1 MYLHMFLL
9 IVIVLMIYFN
19 WFVLKIMPF
28 VLPLFMLDWIGLLP
42 KLTFY
47 GNRLRW
53 EWQNWTEARCARAS
67 GAGRRQ
73 GAQTVLRLT
82 SKSFCLGPVPV

>member
-1 MYLHMFLL
+1 MYFDVFCYCFDDLL
-9 IVIVLMIYFN
+9 QLVRVENHALCFA
-19 WFVLKIMPF
+19 FVYVGF
-28 VLPLFMLDWIGLLP
+28 LP

-47 GNRLRW
+47 GNRLGR
-53 EWQNWTEARCARAS
+53 EWQNWTRARCARAS

-73 GAQTVLRLT
+73 GAQTVLSLT